1 MLLKL
6 PTLKVS
12 IFTLLHFRDGDTK
25 SMICVKTEIKTTQT
39 TNPTMIF
46 VALLLHVFMH
56 CTRFDIYSH

>member
-6 PTLKVS
+6 PRL
-12 IFTLLHFRDGDTK
+12 DGDTK

-46 VALLLHVFMH
+46 VALLLDVFMH